1 MTLRRW
7 GLRSLLRT
15 GYEAVDGHGFLGHH
29 FFVRKRVGGWQVDYK
44 LLGFH
49 CRSLRFNRVL
59 GVSELLNGDFVDGFV
74 GQFLET
80 SGHALRGLVSQGG

>member
-7 GLRSLLRT
+7 GLCGLPRI
-15 GYEAVDGHGFLGHH
+15 GYEVVDGHGLPVHH
-29 FFVRKRVGGWQVDYK
+29 FFAGKRVSGWQVDYK
-44 LLGFH
+44 LLCFH

-59 GVSELLNGDFVDGFV
+59 RVSGLLNGDFVDGFV

-80 SGHALRGLVSQGG
+80 PGHALRGLVS